1 MNPSLVDVAFP
12 WIAYYIRNLCVGF
25 FFSSQFTHPFFA
37 LILLRFSHICRTW
50 SVFWNFISAPHSN
63 TKAPIHSQ
71 FLLFLCMCWH
81 VCVFFLWCCCCWAL
95 SACTSS
101 FRSIERFKPKLQL
114 QSVLSVWHGAH
125 FGTHQLQIV
134 SELLQWKWIQTIC
147 YARKMI
153 QQILKVEQRQNRP
166 LANRNCKWIELKS
179 GIFFVVLH
187 CIFFSFSGCAVVC
200 NIVWEVKN
208 MYFNLICWHFLLAH
222 LCCLSSHIIQDHKHE
237 ARKQKGVSGLAMT
250 TTKYGTQSS
259 PEEISCTYR

>member
-1 MNPSLVDVAFP
+1 MHCQPGWYIWSTFPYNSHTKLSYITCALNPHESELSWRSFSMN
-12 WIAYYIRNLCVGF
+12 CVLYTKFVCGF
-25 FFSSQFTHPFFA
+25 FFLLNSLILFFA

-81 VCVFFLWCCCCWAL
+81 VCVFFWCCCCCWAL

-153 QQILKVEQRQNRP
+153 QQILKVEQRQCRS

-179 GIFFVVLH
+179 GIFCCCCVALYL
-187 CIFFSFSGCAVVC
+187 FFILWMCGR
-200 NIVWEVKN
+200 
-208 MYFNLICWHFLLAH
+208 L
-222 LCCLSSHIIQDHKHE
+222 
-237 ARKQKGVSGLAMT
+237 
-250 TTKYGTQSS
+250 
-259 PEEISCTYR
+259 